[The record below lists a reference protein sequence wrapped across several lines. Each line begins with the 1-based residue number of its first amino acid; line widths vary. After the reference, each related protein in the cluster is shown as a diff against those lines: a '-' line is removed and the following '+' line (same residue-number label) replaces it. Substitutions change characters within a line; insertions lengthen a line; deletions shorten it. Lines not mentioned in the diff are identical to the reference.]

1 MNTRIQRRPVPRQT
15 EISATRRIIVMIAM
29 ALGAFAIGTTEFT
42 SMGLLPLIA
51 DDFGITEDTASV
63 VISVY
68 ALGVVVGAPVI
79 AALTGKLPRRRL
91 IILLIGF
98 LLVGNLLTAVAPN
111 YGVLLAARFIAGL
124 PHGAYFSV
132 ANLAAVSMAPPG
144 RQGLSLIHI

>member
-1 MNTRIQRRPVPRQT
+1 MLGTTTPPGLTSTGAQRLRSAHVNPMKTASRIQRRPVPRQT
-15 EISATRRIIVMIAM
+15 EISSARRTIVMIAM

-51 DDFGITEDTASV
+51 DDFGITEDSASV

-79 AALTGKLPRRRL
+79 AAVTGKLPRRRL

-98 LLVGNLLTAVAPN
+98 LLVGNLLTALAPN
-111 YGVLLAARFIAGL
+111 YGCLLYTSPSPRD
-124 PHGAYFSV
+124 
-132 ANLAAVSMAPPG
+132 
-144 RQGLSLIHI
+144 

>member
-1 MNTRIQRRPVPRQT
+1 
-15 EISATRRIIVMIAM
+15 
-29 ALGAFAIGTTEFT
+29 
-42 SMGLLPLIA
+42 MGLLPLIA

-98 LLVGNLLTAVAPN
+98 LLVGNLLTALAPN
-111 YGVLLAARFIAGL
+111 YGVLLVARFIAGL

-132 ANLAAVSMAPPG
+132 ANLA
-144 RQGLSLIHI
+144 